1 MENAESSPTGR
12 PLSEERAAISLDV
25 VRLGILGTG
34 YGLMFAASNERRTVP
49 GGVTW
54 VWRRGDAKRSGLD
67 TEVRW

>member
-34 YGLMFAASNERRTVP
+34 YGLMFAASNVKVATARKCSAHSV
-49 GGVTW
+49 
-54 VWRRGDAKRSGLD
+54 SG
-67 TEVRW
+67 